1 VLVVTQVAVSL
12 VLLVAGALCWQS
24 LVRAQR
30 VDPGFR
36 VADHVA
42 AQIDLNSLGYSDSA
56 GRVLQRRLVERVAT
70 LPGVRQ
76 ASTTS
81 YLPLA
86 TTKIVVGV
94 KVPGETPPSGAD
106 DFGIQSFDVG
116 PGYFTTMGTRILR
129 GREFAVSDDEQAPR
143 VAVVN
148 EAMARRFWPNGNA
161 VGRIVSI
168 GLEPGKSVPCEI
180 VGVVATG
187 KYRSLSE
194 QPTPILFRA
203 ERQSYHG
210 RLTVVA
216 DVEHASQ
223 AAVIGGIRQLVGALD
238 PKLVVITGTLEDHL
252 GFAIFPA
259 RATGIALGV
268 AGVIGLLLALAGIA
282 AVLAQSVA
290 QRTQEIGIR
299 MALGADRRRILGG
312 VVGEGARLLGIGIVI
327 GAVIALGATQLLS
340 GVLYGISATD
350 PMTFIGVIVLLAG
363 SALGACL
370 LVAMR
375 ATTVD
380 PIIAMRG
387 D

>member
-1 VLVVTQVAVSL
+1 
-12 VLLVAGALCWQS
+12 
-24 LVRAQR
+24 
-30 VDPGFR
+30 
-36 VADHVA
+36 
-42 AQIDLNSLGYSDSA
+42 
-56 GRVLQRRLVERVAT
+56 
-70 LPGVRQ
+70 
-76 ASTTS
+76 
-81 YLPLA
+81 
-86 TTKIVVGV
+86 
-94 KVPGETPPSGAD
+94 
-106 DFGIQSFDVG
+106 
-116 PGYFTTMGTRILR
+116 
-129 GREFAVSDDEQAPR
+129 
-143 VAVVN
+143 
-148 EAMARRFWPNGNA
+148 
-161 VGRIVSI
+161 VSI